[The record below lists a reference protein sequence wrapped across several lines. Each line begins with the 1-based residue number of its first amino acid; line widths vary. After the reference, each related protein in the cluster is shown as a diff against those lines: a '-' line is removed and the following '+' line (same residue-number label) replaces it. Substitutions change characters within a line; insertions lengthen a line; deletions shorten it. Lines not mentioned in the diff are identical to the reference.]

1 MGMKLAVA
9 LLIVMAVMN
18 GFKDELTTRLL
29 GINGHL
35 MMMTMG
41 LIALIAGVKIRDWW
55 DNRGPN

>member
-1 MGMKLAVA
+1 MKTLVPTTAIIAIAVIELYA
-9 LLIVMAVMN
+9 LN
-18 GFKDELTTRLL
+18 Q
-29 GINGHL
+29 GINGHI

>member
-1 MGMKLAVA
+1 MKIIVPITAIVA
-9 LLIVMAVMN
+9 IATI
-18 GFKDELTTRLL
+18 ELYALSQ

-41 LIALIAGVKIRDWW
+41 LIALIAGVKLRDWW

>member
-1 MGMKLAVA
+1 MRTAVPVTAIIAIAAIELYA
-9 LLIVMAVMN
+9 LH
-18 GFKDELTTRLL
+18 L
-29 GINGHL
+29 GINGHI

>member
-1 MGMKLAVA
+1 MKTAVPITAIIAIAAIELYA
-9 LLIVMAVMN
+9 LS
-18 GFKDELTTRLL
+18 L

-55 DNRGPN
+55 DSRGPN

>member
-1 MGMKLAVA
+1 MKTLVPITAIVA
-9 LLIVMAVMN
+9 IATI
-18 GFKDELTTRLL
+18 ELYALSQ
-29 GINGHL
+29 GINGHI

>member
-1 MGMKLAVA
+1 MKTAVPVTAIIAIAVIELYA
-9 LLIVMAVMN
+9 LSQ
-18 GFKDELTTRLL
+18 
-29 GINGHL
+29 GINGHI

>member
-1 MGMKLAVA
+1 MKTLVPVTAIIAIAAIELYA
-9 LLIVMAVMN
+9 LS
-18 GFKDELTTRLL
+18 R
-29 GINGHL
+29 GINGHI